1 MQDRSIVSRRRLLQS
16 AGGVFAAAA
25 FLPEFGF
32 EAAEAADVS
41 DVMTTLST
49 FMSGAAERALPD
61 AVVEKTKFM
70 ILDTLAA
77 MISGADLPPGKFAI
91 QFARAYGGNPICTV
105 AASNVR
111 CGPIEAALANGILAH
126 SDETDDTHPPSQSHP
141 GCAAIPAALA
151 VGEKFG
157 IGGTHFVRS
166 VALGYDIGTRVT
178 ATLGKL
184 QYMFESHRS
193 THGIAGNFVAAA
205 AAGCAAGLNTQQ
217 MRWLLSYSAQQASGL
232 ASWQRDVDHI
242 EKAFDFGGMAARN
255 GVTAALLVQ
264 AGGTGVDDIL
274 SGADNF
280 FQGFVPKNNPR
291 MVVEEMGTRFE
302 IMRTDIKKWTVGAP
316 IQAPLDALD
325 TLIKRERFDA
335 SQVKQVVVR
344 VATDEAAIVNDR
356 EISDI
361 NLQHLIAVMLLDKT
375 VSFKAAHDLARMKD
389 PAVLRERQKV
399 QLVPDAELEK
409 LMPQRTAIVE
419 VTLMDGR
426 TVRER
431 VGTVR
436 GTAANPM
443 TRNEVIGKARDLITP
458 VLGAATFQ
466 KLSEMVFALESV
478 KNVNAL
484 RPLIERVG

>member
-1 MQDRSIVSRRRLLQS
+1 MRDPFIVSRRRLLQS

-193 THGIAGNFVAAA
+193 THGIAGNFVAA
-205 AAGCAAGLNTQQ
+205 
-217 MRWLLSYSAQQASGL
+217 
-232 ASWQRDVDHI
+232 
-242 EKAFDFGGMAARN
+242 
-255 GVTAALLVQ
+255 
-264 AGGTGVDDIL
+264 
-274 SGADNF
+274 
-280 FQGFVPKNNPR
+280 
-291 MVVEEMGTRFE
+291 
-302 IMRTDIKKWTVGAP
+302 
-316 IQAPLDALD
+316 
-325 TLIKRERFDA
+325 
-335 SQVKQVVVR
+335 
-344 VATDEAAIVNDR
+344 
-356 EISDI
+356 
-361 NLQHLIAVMLLDKT
+361 
-375 VSFKAAHDLARMKD
+375 
-389 PAVLRERQKV
+389 
-399 QLVPDAELEK
+399 
-409 LMPQRTAIVE
+409 
-419 VTLMDGR
+419 
-426 TVRER
+426 
-431 VGTVR
+431 
-436 GTAANPM
+436 
-443 TRNEVIGKARDLITP
+443 
-458 VLGAATFQ
+458 
-466 KLSEMVFALESV
+466 
-478 KNVNAL
+478 
-484 RPLIERVG
+484 